1 MLNIALL
8 VRHQNFL
15 HPKNGNLQEVSR
27 ESVHFYTKIAKPRRS
42 RRNGPVL
49 NESNGR
55 MSAAGW
61 NGDPQNIEMSDRIA
75 GVEVA
80 IGVLSASLLSP
91 NTDAQVVTGKAES
104 TPESRT

>member
-1 MLNIALL
+1 
-8 VRHQNFL
+8 
-15 HPKNGNLQEVSR
+15 
-27 ESVHFYTKIAKPRRS
+27 
-42 RRNGPVL
+42 
-49 NESNGR
+49 